1 VGVEIQKNR
10 RPPIHLLQISI
21 SQSLLGDF
29 CNTTLP
35 TADVREPWR
44 HFAFVPQAAVS
55 NRSKPGPYSIEWLDL
70 FRWPRRGSQLPE
82 QHVTMAN
89 VFDQFDTP
97 APNVFNQFDAQ
108 TARAA
113 PTLSEMSTEDLL
125 RGYQGTAPAAPYP
138 ERRVRW

>member
-1 VGVEIQKNR
+1 VGASNSTHIFGTCVPVEE
-10 RPPIHLLQISI
+10 PS
-21 SQSLLGDF
+21 
-29 CNTTLP
+29 
-35 TADVREPWR
+35 TAS
-44 HFAFVPQAAVS
+44 QAAVS

-125 RGYQGTAPAAPYP
+125 RGYQGTAPAAPLP
-138 ERRVRW
+138 REAGAMVGELISKFIN